1 MKKHLTNGCS
11 HSEFTVKP
19 TDWHTKK
26 AKISFNW
33 YIKYRFYDPS
43 QAKPKQVMLKGMNS
57 FKSLIER
64 QEETKR
70 LLEFYKYDGTYEEIG
85 DLIKE
90 YVPASMVTL
99 EQYFKLLVFNYVIS
113 NGDAHLK
120 NFSLIRNELKE
131 LNLSPAY
138 DLMSTILHTPGE
150 GDTALGLFDKDY
162 DSAYNLTYGHYGR
175 MEFIEL
181 ARRLGLVEL
190 RYLRIL
196 NEFIEKRESI
206 IQFIDNS
213 LLSNKAKEIF
223 LKNLFDKLSRIK

>member
-1 MKKHLTNGCS
+1 M
-11 HSEFTVKP
+11 
-19 TDWHTKK
+19 
-26 AKISFNW
+26 
-33 YIKYRFYDPS
+33 YRFYDPL

-57 FKSLIER
+57 FKTLIER

-70 LLEFYKYDGTYEEIG
+70 LLALYKYDGTYEEIG

-196 NEFIEKRESI
+196 NEFIAKRESI

>member
-1 MKKHLTNGCS
+1 
-11 HSEFTVKP
+11 
-19 TDWHTKK
+19 
-26 AKISFNW
+26 
-33 YIKYRFYDPS
+33 
-43 QAKPKQVMLKGMNS
+43 
-57 FKSLIER
+57 
-64 QEETKR
+64 
-70 LLEFYKYDGTYEEIG
+70 
-85 DLIKE
+85 
-90 YVPASMVTL
+90 MVTL

-120 NFSLIRNELKE
+120 NFSLIRNELRK
-131 LNLSPAY
+131 LNLSPTY
-138 DLMSTILHTPGE
+138 DLMITILPTPGE
-150 GDTALGLFDKDY
+150 GDTAIGLFDKDY
-162 DSAYNLTYGHYGR
+162 DSAYNLIYGHYGR

-196 NEFIEKRESI
+196 NEFIAKRESI